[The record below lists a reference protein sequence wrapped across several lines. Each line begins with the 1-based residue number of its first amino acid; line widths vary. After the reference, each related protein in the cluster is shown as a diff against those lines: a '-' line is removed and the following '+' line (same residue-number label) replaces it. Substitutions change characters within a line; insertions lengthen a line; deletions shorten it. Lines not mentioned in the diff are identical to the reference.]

1 MKIQFALVAMTG
13 LALVGCNRGATNNSA
28 AAGNNSATANAAAPA
43 APAAAGTGAPVDQA
57 FLVGHWSPAADCSQ
71 TMSFNADGTAS
82 ATGEREEAR
91 WKLEGGAVM
100 AGPVGKPQV
109 RTPVSRNG
117 DKLILAG
124 PQGQSLELTRCQ
136 SAATDAPG
144 AGDETNEAAEAEET
158 SE

>member
-1 MKIQFALVAMTG
+1 MKIQLALVAMTG

-28 AAGNNSATANAAAPA
+28 AAGNNSASANAAAPA
-43 APAAAGTGAPVDQA
+43 AAATGTGAPVDQA

-71 TMSFNADGTAS
+71 TMSFNADGTAT
-82 ATGEREEAR
+82 ATGESEEAR

-100 AGPVGKPQV
+100 AGPVSKPPV

-117 DKLILAG
+117 DKLVLTG

-136 SAATDAPG
+136 SAATDAPA
-144 AGDETNEAAEAEET
+144 AGGETNEAAEAEET